1 MDLGAAMLRQWWRPV
16 FGAWLAVYLP
26 VAVMLHAALYEYPA
40 LALAALWWLKP
51 AFDRVV
57 LHVLAGAVF
66 GDAPTVRATVRG
78 FPRYALRG
86 LLASLTLFRFDL
98 ARSFNLPIWQLEDL
112 SGGVARK
119 RAQVLHRRARSQ
131 AVWLTLIGAH
141 FEWVLFFSVI
151 GLVDMILPSYASS
164 DWGWTALFSRSGDV
178 PLWRE
183 LFNHACYVIAVSVVE
198 PFYVAAGFALYLNRR
213 TQLEAWDV
221 ELQLRKLEAAHTA
234 PALRHAAA
242 VVLTVLA
249 LVWSALPLP
258 ASAAESQPSRAK
270 EAVGEVLQ
278 DPAFEQF
285 KDVRSWRYTGP
296 GRGDAGDDPD
306 PQRSGGSDW
315 GRFFKAMAELVRILA
330 WGLGAAV
337 IAWLVWVAA
346 RYAGLW
352 TGAGGNRYRPPDA
365 LFGLD
370 IRPESLP
377 DDVPA
382 AAAALMRE
390 GRLREALSLLYR
402 GALVRLVH
410 VRHLEIVA
418 SDTEG
423 DCVRRVAF
431 AAPDGTAQYFARL
444 VVAWQGAAY
453 AGRLPPDPV
462 AEALVR
468 EWTGAFGPEAAP

>member
-26 VAVMLHAALYEYPA
+26 VAVVLHALLYEYPA
-40 LALAALWWLKP
+40 IAMGVLWWLKP

-66 GDAPTVRATVRG
+66 GDTPTVAATVRG
-78 FPRYALRG
+78 FPRYARRG
-86 LLASLTLFRFDL
+86 LPASLTLYRFDL
-98 ARSFNLPIWQLEDL
+98 ARSFNLPVWQLEDL
-112 SGGVARK
+112 SGSVARR

-131 AVWLTLIGAH
+131 AVWLTLIGVH

-151 GLVDMILPSYASS
+151 GLAGMILPSYASA
-164 DWGWTALFSRSGDV
+164 DWGWTALFSRSADV

-221 ELQLRKLEAAHTA
+221 ELQLRKLEAAHAA
-234 PALRHAAA
+234 PALRNAALLLLAVMALAWSAWPAPAAA
-242 VVLTVLA
+242 
-249 LVWSALPLP
+249 
-258 ASAAESQPSRAK
+258 AEPQPSRAR
-270 EAVGEVLQ
+270 EAVREVLQ
-278 DPAFEQF
+278 DKAFEQH
-285 KDVRSWRYTGP
+285 KDVQSWRYTGP
-296 GRGDAGDDPD
+296 GRGGAGDDPD
-306 PQRSGGSDW
+306 PQRAGGSDW
-315 GRFFKAMAELVRILA
+315 SRFLKVMAELIRILA
-330 WGLGAAV
+330 WALGAAV
-337 IAWLVWVAA
+337 IAWLVWIAA
-346 RYAGLW
+346 RHAGFW
-352 TGAGGNRYRPPDA
+352 SGAGGRRYRPPDA

-377 DDVPA
+377 DDVPGA
-382 AAAALMRE
+382 AAMLMRE

-410 VRHLEIVA
+410 VRHVEIAA

-423 DCVRRVAF
+423 DCVRRVA
-431 AAPDGTAQYFARL
+431 AAVPGAPAQYFARL
-444 VVAWQGAAY
+444 VLVWQGAAY
-453 AGRLPPDPV
+453 AGRLPPETV
-462 AEALVR
+462 AESLVS
-468 EWTGAFGPEAAP
+468 EWTGAFGPGAAP